1 MSISYN
7 FVQFEMGFQCPN
19 RACSPAKA
27 NGSGEALERGRSLRI
42 VIGKCSGWVAGPS
55 RVVECAGVGM
65 RMAGGQQEV
74 SKGVSWERKGGCGDG
89 RKVGQGERERAM
101 NCHLRLSDL
110 PMIPRICQ

>member
-27 NGSGEALERGRSLRI
+27 NGSGEALERDRSLSI

-55 RVVECAGVGM
+55 RVAEYVGVGIT
-65 RMAGGQQEV
+65 
-74 SKGVSWERKGGCGDG
+74 
-89 RKVGQGERERAM
+89 RAE
-101 NCHLRLSDL
+101 
-110 PMIPRICQ
+110 